1 MTCARAARAIAA
13 LSLLA
18 AAPAAKVVPYP
29 PGGPPMIIPADS
41 PVKFTGFNKD
51 GVAEF
56 SGRFALTGTFVYDC
70 PADCEPSMTED
81 DVELHV
87 IPDTEIAARLP
98 HWKDRG
104 DGMVVDITGYDRVK
118 RTIASKAAV
127 AALLAGKIPDVRG
140 RISVVV
146 DHYVADYGCDY
157 SPYYSA
163 RFVAFAKPPKPARS
177 DVEGSSGCI

>member
-1 MTCARAARAIAA
+1 VTLVRAASAVTA
-13 LSLLA
+13 LALLA

-29 PGGPPMIIPADS
+29 AGGPPMIIPADS

-56 SGRFALTGTFVYDC
+56 SGRFVLTGTFVYDC

-81 DVELHV
+81 DVELHI
-87 IPDTEIAARLP
+87 IPDPAVAARLP
-98 HWKDRG
+98 HWQDRG

-127 AALLAGKIPDVRG
+127 ADLLSGKIPDVRG
-140 RISVVV
+140 RASIVV
-146 DHYVADYGCDY
+146 DHYAADFGCDY
-157 SPYYSA
+157 SPYYAA
-163 RFVAFAKPPKPARS
+163 RFVGFAKPLKLARS
-177 DVEGSSGCI
+177 NVEGNSGCI